1 MITNLGSWM
10 IFQIFPGGIPIYFVN
25 KNNKKVYKIEGRG
38 GSCVP
43 AVLGSNLG
51 TTEAVKIH
59 QGPHRAE
66 PRHHPR

>member
-1 MITNLGSWM
+1 MDDFSNIPRWLNWD
-10 IFQIFPGGIPIYFVN
+10 PIYFVN

>member
-1 MITNLGSWM
+1 MVKFGSPSTLTTGIT
-10 IFQIFPGGIPIYFVN
+10 
-25 KNNKKVYKIEGRG
+25 KKFIRLKDIEGRG

-43 AVLGSNLG
+43 GVLGSNLG